1 MAWIAASTGKGSHQY
16 TVRRMDRAEGDR
28 VEKSTA
34 HKFSKIKA
42 LVWGQDADKRCKLQR
57 GFMTDKIFHQQT
69 PPPLAFFALLAGNM
83 AIAFGPLLVRYADS
97 GPIATGFWRL
107 ALAVPFL
114 GLMGWRTGFRLSKTP
129 PSILGLTALAGF
141 FFGIDIIAWHIGI
154 FQTKLGN
161 ATLFA
166 NCASLL
172 LVIYGVFIARKLP
185 GKWQILAV
193 ALAFAGAALLMSQS
207 LELSPRNFG
216 GDVLCLGAG
225 LTYTVYLVIMIRVRD
240 TTESWS
246 SLAMASFVAALV
258 LLPAALLT
266 GEQIIPTVW
275 WPVLLLAFSSQFFGQ
290 GCLTYALPHFSP
302 LVIGL
307 ALLLQPALSAAAG
320 WIAFGEILS
329 VMDIFGGLMVMT
341 ALVLVRKQ

>member
-1 MAWIAASTGKGSHQY
+1 MTTKKIHQLG
-16 TVRRMDRAEGDR
+16 TPSLAF
-28 VEKSTA
+28 A
-34 HKFSKIKA
+34 A
-42 LVWGQDADKRCKLQR
+42 LV
-57 GFMTDKIFHQQT
+57 
-69 PPPLAFFALLAGNM
+69 AGNI
-83 AIAFGPLLVRYADS
+83 AIAFGPLLVRFADS

-114 GLMGWRTGFRLSKTP
+114 ALMGWRAGFRLSHVQP
-129 PSILGLTALAGF
+129 AIFGLTAVAGF

-172 LVIYGVFIARKLP
+172 LVIYGIVIARKLP
-185 GKWQILAV
+185 GKWQILSV
-193 ALAFAGAALLMSQS
+193 VLAFAGAALLMSQS
-207 LELSPRNFG
+207 LELSPRNFA
-216 GDVLCLGAG
+216 GDLLCLFAG

-246 SLAMASFVAALV
+246 ALAMASFVAAVV
-258 LLPAALLT
+258 LLPAAVVA
-266 GEQIIPTVW
+266 GEQIVPTVW

-302 LVIGL
+302 LVIGI

-320 WIAFGEILS
+320 WIAFGEVLS
-329 VMDIFGGLMVMT
+329 PIDIFGGFMVMA

>member
-1 MAWIAASTGKGSHQY
+1 
-16 TVRRMDRAEGDR
+16 
-28 VEKSTA
+28 
-34 HKFSKIKA
+34 
-42 LVWGQDADKRCKLQR
+42 
-57 GFMTDKIFHQQT
+57 MTEKIFHQ
-69 PPPLAFFALLAGNM
+69 PSPPLYAFAALVAGNV

-114 GLMGWRTGFRLSKTP
+114 ALMGWRAGFQLRNTTP
-129 PSILGLTALAGF
+129 AIIGLTALAGL

-172 LVIYGVFIARKLP
+172 LVIYGVFMARKLP
-185 GKWQILAV
+185 GKWQMLAVILAFV
-193 ALAFAGAALLMSQS
+193 GAALLMSQS
-207 LELSPRNFG
+207 FELSPNHFA
-216 GDVLCLGAG
+216 GDLLSLGAG
-225 LTYTVYLVIMIRVRD
+225 LAYTVYLVIMIRVRD

-246 SLAMASFVAALV
+246 ALAMASFVAAIV
-258 LLPAALLT
+258 LLPAAMLA
-266 GEQIIPTVW
+266 GEQIVPTIW

-320 WIAFGEILS
+320 WVAFGEILS
-329 VMDIFGGLMVMT
+329 PLEIFGSFMVMA

>member
-1 MAWIAASTGKGSHQY
+1 MRFGALIAPRLTGS
-16 TVRRMDRAEGDR
+16 
-28 VEKSTA
+28 KSVLLIN
-34 HKFSKIKA
+34 FSGNKA
-42 LVWGQDADKRCKLQR
+42 LVWSQDADKRCELQR
-57 GFMTDKIFHQQT
+57 GFMADKIFHQAE
-69 PPPLAFFALLAGNM
+69 PPPLAFAALVAANV
-83 AIAFGPLLVRYADS
+83 AIAFGPLLVRYSDT

-114 GLMGWRTGFRLSKTP
+114 ALMGWRAGFRLNTVP
-129 PSILGLTALAGF
+129 AAVLWLTAIAGL
-141 FFGIDIIAWHIGI
+141 FFGVDIIAWHIGI

-172 LVIYGVFIARKLP
+172 LVFYGVFVARKLP

-193 ALAFAGAALLMSQS
+193 ILAFIGAALLMSQS
-207 LELSPRNFG
+207 LELSPKNFA
-216 GDVLCLGAG
+216 GDLLSLGAG
-225 LTYTVYLVIMIRVRD
+225 LAYTVYLVIMIRVRD

-246 SLAMASFVAALV
+246 ALAIASFVAAVV
-258 LLPAALLT
+258 LLPAALFA
-266 GEQIIPTVW
+266 GEQIVPTLW

-329 VMDIFGGLMVMT
+329 ALDIFGGAMVMA

>member
-1 MAWIAASTGKGSHQY
+1 MQQKN
-16 TVRRMDRAEGDR
+16 
-28 VEKSTA
+28 
-34 HKFSKIKA
+34 
-42 LVWGQDADKRCKLQR
+42 
-57 GFMTDKIFHQQT
+57 IF
-69 PPPLAFFALLAGNM
+69 PKPSALAFFALVAGNV

-107 ALAVPFL
+107 ALATPFL
-114 GLMGWRTGFRLSKTP
+114 LLVGHRFGFRLSQVKPQTLTLV
-129 PSILGLTALAGF
+129 IIAGL
-141 FFGIDIIAWHIGI
+141 FFGADIIAWHIGI

-172 LVIYGVFIARKLP
+172 LVIYGVYAARSLP
-185 GKWQILAV
+185 GKWQMLAV
-193 ALAFAGAALLMSQS
+193 LLAFVGAALLMGQS
-207 LELSPRNFG
+207 LELSPLHFA
-216 GDVLCLGAG
+216 GDLLSLGAG
-225 LTYTVYLVIMIRVRD
+225 LAYTVYLLLMMRVRES
-240 TTESWS
+240 TESWGALGMS
-246 SLAMASFVAALV
+246 SAVASLV
-258 LLPAALLT
+258 LLPAALFA
-266 GEQIIPTVW
+266 GEQIIPSIW

-329 VMDIFGGLMVMT
+329 ALDIFGGFMVMA

>member
-1 MAWIAASTGKGSHQY
+1 MPTKKIHQHS
-16 TVRRMDRAEGDR
+16 A
-28 VEKSTA
+28 
-34 HKFSKIKA
+34 
-42 LVWGQDADKRCKLQR
+42 
-57 GFMTDKIFHQQT
+57 
-69 PPPLAFFALLAGNM
+69 PPLAFAALVAGNV

-114 GLMGWRTGFRLSKTP
+114 ALMGWHAGFRLSATNRT
-129 PSILGLTALAGF
+129 IIGWTALAGF

-154 FQTKLGN
+154 FQTKLAN

-172 LVIYGVFIARKLP
+172 LVFYGVFVARKLP
-185 GKWQILAV
+185 RKWQILAV
-193 ALAFAGAALLMSQS
+193 VLAFAGAGLLMSQS
-207 LELSPRNFG
+207 LELSPRNFA
-216 GDVLCLGAG
+216 GDLLCLVAG

-246 SLAMASFVAALV
+246 ALAMASFVAAVV
-258 LLPAALLT
+258 LLPAAVVA

-329 VMDIFGGLMVMT
+329 AMDIFGGFMVMA

>member
-1 MAWIAASTGKGSHQY
+1 MPT
-16 TVRRMDRAEGDR
+16 
-28 VEKSTA
+28 
-34 HKFSKIKA
+34 
-42 LVWGQDADKRCKLQR
+42 
-57 GFMTDKIFHQQT
+57 KIFHQQSPKT
-69 PPPLAFFALLAGNM
+69 LAFLALIAGNI

-107 ALAVPFL
+107 ALATPFL
-114 GLMGWRTGFRLSKTP
+114 FLVGYRFGFRLTSVRPQTFVF
-129 PSILGLTALAGF
+129 ILIAGV

-172 LVIYGVFIARKLP
+172 LVIYGVVVARKMP
-185 GKWQILAV
+185 GKWQIV
-193 ALAFAGAALLMSQS
+193 SVVLAFVGAALLMGQS
-207 LELSPRNFG
+207 LELSPVHFA
-216 GDVLCLGAG
+216 GDLLCLGAG
-225 LTYTVYLVIMIRVRD
+225 LTYTVYLLMMMRVREN
-240 TTESWS
+240 TESWGA
-246 SLAMASFVAALV
+246 LAMASAVAALV
-258 LLPAALLT
+258 LLPASLYAGELLV
-266 GEQIIPTVW
+266 PTAW
-275 WPVLLLAFSSQFFGQ
+275 WPVLLLAFTSQFLGQ

-320 WIAFGEILS
+320 WMAFGEALS
-329 VMDIFGGLMVMT
+329 LLDFTGSLLVMA

>member
-1 MAWIAASTGKGSHQY
+1 
-16 TVRRMDRAEGDR
+16 
-28 VEKSTA
+28 
-34 HKFSKIKA
+34 
-42 LVWGQDADKRCKLQR
+42 
-57 GFMTDKIFHQQT
+57 MTDKIFHQQK
-69 PPPLAFFALLAGNM
+69 PPSLAFAALLAGNV

-114 GLMGWRTGFRLSKTP
+114 ALMGWRAGFRPRNAP
-129 PSILGLTALAGF
+129 PAILGLTALAGL

-172 LVIYGVFIARKLP
+172 LVIYGVVIARKLP

-193 ALAFAGAALLMSQS
+193 VLAFAGAALLMSQS
-207 LELSPRNFG
+207 FELSPRNFA
-216 GDVLCLGAG
+216 GDLLCLFAG

-246 SLAMASFVAALV
+246 ALAMASFFAAVV
-258 LLPAALLT
+258 LLPAAMVA

-302 LVIGL
+302 LVIGI

-320 WIAFGEILS
+320 WIAFGEVLS
-329 VMDIFGGLMVMT
+329 ALDIFGGFMVMA

>member
-1 MAWIAASTGKGSHQY
+1 MPT
-16 TVRRMDRAEGDR
+16 
-28 VEKSTA
+28 
-34 HKFSKIKA
+34 
-42 LVWGQDADKRCKLQR
+42 
-57 GFMTDKIFHQQT
+57 KIFHQQS
-69 PPPLAFFALLAGNM
+69 PKALAFLALIAGNI

-107 ALAVPFL
+107 ALATPFL
-114 GLMGWRTGFRLSKTP
+114 FLVGHRFGFRLSTVRP
-129 PSILGLTALAGF
+129 QTFVFILIAGV

-172 LVIYGVFIARKLP
+172 LVIYGVVVARKLP
-185 GKWQILAV
+185 GKWQIASVL
-193 ALAFAGAALLMSQS
+193 LAFVGAALLMGQS
-207 LELSPRNFG
+207 LELSPVHFA
-216 GDVLCLGAG
+216 GDLLCLGAG
-225 LTYTVYLVIMIRVRD
+225 LTYTVYLLMMMQVRES
-240 TTESWS
+240 TESWG
-246 SLAMASFVAALV
+246 SLAMASTVAALV
-258 LLPAALLT
+258 LLPAALFA

-275 WPVLLLAFSSQFFGQ
+275 WPVLLLAFTSQFLGQ

-320 WIAFGEILS
+320 WLAFGEALTLLDFTGS
-329 VMDIFGGLMVMT
+329 LLVMA

>member
-1 MAWIAASTGKGSHQY
+1 MPTNKIHQQPP
-16 TVRRMDRAEGDR
+16 RLAF
-28 VEKSTA
+28 A
-34 HKFSKIKA
+34 A
-42 LVWGQDADKRCKLQR
+42 LV
-57 GFMTDKIFHQQT
+57 
-69 PPPLAFFALLAGNM
+69 AGNV

-114 GLMGWRTGFRLSKTP
+114 GVMGWRAGFRFSSAA
-129 PSILGLTALAGF
+129 PSIYWMTALAGL

-185 GKWQILAV
+185 AKWQMLAV
-193 ALAFAGAALLMSQS
+193 ALAFVGAVLLMSQS
-207 LELSPRNFG
+207 LELSPRNFA
-216 GDVLCLGAG
+216 GDLLCLGAG
-225 LTYTVYLVIMIRVRD
+225 LAYTIYLVIMIRVRD
-240 TTESWS
+240 STESWS
-246 SLAMASFVAALV
+246 ALALASLVAAIV
-258 LLPAALLT
+258 LLPAALIA
-266 GEQIIPTVW
+266 GEQIIPTIW
-275 WPVLLLAFSSQFFGQ
+275 WPVILLAFSSQFFGQ

-329 VMDIFGGLMVMT
+329 GLDIFGGFMVMA

>member
-1 MAWIAASTGKGSHQY
+1 
-16 TVRRMDRAEGDR
+16 
-28 VEKSTA
+28 
-34 HKFSKIKA
+34 
-42 LVWGQDADKRCKLQR
+42 
-57 GFMTDKIFHQQT
+57 MTEKIFHQ
-69 PPPLAFFALLAGNM
+69 PSPPLYAFAALVAGNV

-114 GLMGWRTGFRLSKTP
+114 ALMGWRAGFKLSNTTP
-129 PSILGLTALAGF
+129 AIIGLTALAGF

-172 LVIYGVFIARKLP
+172 LVIYGVFMARKLP
-185 GKWQILAV
+185 GKWQMLAVILAFV
-193 ALAFAGAALLMSQS
+193 GAALLMSQS
-207 LELSPRNFG
+207 FELSPNHFA
-216 GDVLCLGAG
+216 GDLLSLGAG
-225 LTYTVYLVIMIRVRD
+225 LAYTVYLVIMIRVRD

-246 SLAMASFVAALV
+246 ALAMASFVAAIV
-258 LLPAALLT
+258 LLPAAMLA
-266 GEQIIPTVW
+266 GEQIVPTIW

-320 WIAFGEILS
+320 WVAFGEILS
-329 VMDIFGGLMVMT
+329 PLEIFGSFMVMA

>member
-1 MAWIAASTGKGSHQY
+1 MTTKKIHQPG
-16 TVRRMDRAEGDR
+16 TPSLAF
-28 VEKSTA
+28 A
-34 HKFSKIKA
+34 A
-42 LVWGQDADKRCKLQR
+42 LV
-57 GFMTDKIFHQQT
+57 
-69 PPPLAFFALLAGNM
+69 AGNI
-83 AIAFGPLLVRYADS
+83 AIAFGPLLVRFADS

-114 GLMGWRTGFRLSKTP
+114 ALMGWRAGFRLSRVQP
-129 PSILGLTALAGF
+129 AILGLTAVAGF

-172 LVIYGVFIARKLP
+172 LVIYGIVIARKLP
-185 GKWQILAV
+185 GKWQILSV
-193 ALAFAGAALLMSQS
+193 VLAFAGAALLMSQS
-207 LELSPRNFG
+207 LELSPRNFA
-216 GDVLCLGAG
+216 GDLLCLFAG

-246 SLAMASFVAALV
+246 ALAMASFVAAVV
-258 LLPAALLT
+258 LLPAAVVA
-266 GEQIIPTVW
+266 GEQIVPTVW

-302 LVIGL
+302 LVIGI

-320 WIAFGEILS
+320 WIAFGEVLS
-329 VMDIFGGLMVMT
+329 PIDIFGGFMVMA

>member
-1 MAWIAASTGKGSHQY
+1 MA
-16 TVRRMDRAEGDR
+16 E
-28 VEKSTA
+28 
-34 HKFSKIKA
+34 
-42 LVWGQDADKRCKLQR
+42 
-57 GFMTDKIFHQQT
+57 KIFNQAK
-69 PPPLAFFALLAGNM
+69 PPPLAFAALVAANV

-114 GLMGWRTGFRLSKTP
+114 ALMGWRAGFRPGYVQPTVLW
-129 PSILGLTALAGF
+129 LLVLAGL
-141 FFGIDIIAWHIGI
+141 FFGVDIIAWHIGI

-172 LVIYGVFIARKLP
+172 LVFYGVFVARRLP
-185 GKWQILAV
+185 GKWQTLAV
-193 ALAFAGAALLMSQS
+193 VLAFIGAALLMSQS
-207 LELSPRNFG
+207 LELSPKNFA
-216 GDVLCLGAG
+216 GDLLSLGAG
-225 LTYTVYLVIMIRVRD
+225 LAYTIYLVIMIRVRE

-246 SLAMASFVAALV
+246 ALAIASFVASIV
-258 LLPAALLT
+258 LLPAALLAN
-266 GEQIIPTVW
+266 EQIIPDVL

-329 VMDIFGGLMVMT
+329 ALDIFGSFMVMA

>member
-1 MAWIAASTGKGSHQY
+1 M
-16 TVRRMDRAEGDR
+16 
-28 VEKSTA
+28 
-34 HKFSKIKA
+34 
-42 LVWGQDADKRCKLQR
+42 
-57 GFMTDKIFHQQT
+57 QQKNIY
-69 PPPLAFFALLAGNM
+69 PKPSALAFFALVAGNV

-107 ALAVPFL
+107 VLATPFL
-114 GLMGWRTGFRLSKTP
+114 LLVGHRFGFRLSQVKPQTLTLV
-129 PSILGLTALAGF
+129 IIAGL
-141 FFGIDIIAWHIGI
+141 FFGADIIAWHIGI

-172 LVIYGVFIARKLP
+172 LVIYGVYAARALP
-185 GKWQILAV
+185 GKWQMLAV
-193 ALAFAGAALLMSQS
+193 LLAFVGAALLMGQS
-207 LELSPRNFG
+207 LELSPLHFA
-216 GDVLCLGAG
+216 GDLLSLGAG
-225 LTYTVYLVIMIRVRD
+225 LAYTVYLLLMMRVRES
-240 TTESWS
+240 TESWGALGMS
-246 SLAMASFVAALV
+246 SAVASLV
-258 LLPAALLT
+258 LLPAALFA
-266 GEQIIPTVW
+266 GEQIIPSIW

-329 VMDIFGGLMVMT
+329 ALDIFGGFMVMA